1 MSLAVITGASSGLGS
16 CYVDAVTKLFPE
28 IDELWLIARREDR
41 LKEAASKHAD
51 KRCVIIPMDLSDMKQ
66 GDARMLR
73 RFYDLNAG
81 ELAHWVLYT
90 ASDNMAVEELLLVEC
105 SSPEQAE
112 RVLEAARNR
121 KETQVKNFE
130 GYGPEQ
136 VQLLNGCVIRRD
148 GSYVLF
154 AVSDRV
160 SDIKKVYRKDLFQT
174 ERTGS

>member
-1 MSLAVITGASSGLGS
+1 MKDGIMKDWILRIAKLLLLVLLAAGGLLVVKGTARQ
-16 CYVDAVTKLFPE
+16 VDFGKLQ
-28 IDELWLIARREDR
+28 
-41 LKEAASKHAD
+41 AD
-51 KRCVIIPMDLSDMKQ
+51 VEKAMDLSDMKQ

-81 ELAHWVLYT
+81 ELTHWVLYT

-105 SSPEQAE
+105 ASPEQAE
-112 RVLEAARNR
+112 QVLEAARNR

-160 SDIKKVYRKDLFQT
+160 SDIKKAYRKDLFQT

>member
-1 MSLAVITGASSGLGS
+1 MKDWILRIAKLLLLVLLAAGGLLVVKGTARQ
-16 CYVDAVTKLFPE
+16 VDFGKLQ
-28 IDELWLIARREDR
+28 
-41 LKEAASKHAD
+41 AD
-51 KRCVIIPMDLSDMKQ
+51 VEKAMDLSDMKQ

-105 SSPEQAE
+105 TSPEQAE
-112 RVLEAARNR
+112 QVLEAARNR

-160 SDIKKVYRKDLFQT
+160 SDIKKAYRKDLFQT

>member
-1 MSLAVITGASSGLGS
+1 MKDGIMKDWILRIAKLLLLILLAAGGLLVVKGTARQ
-16 CYVDAVTKLFPE
+16 VDFGKLQ
-28 IDELWLIARREDR
+28 
-41 LKEAASKHAD
+41 AD
-51 KRCVIIPMDLSDMKQ
+51 VEKAMDLSDMKQ

-105 SSPEQAE
+105 TSPEQAE
-112 RVLEAARNR
+112 QVLEAARNR

-160 SDIKKVYRKDLFQT
+160 SDIKKAYRKDLFQT
-174 ERTGS
+174 E

>member
-1 MSLAVITGASSGLGS
+1 MKDGIMKDWILRIAKLLLLVLLAAGGLLVVKGTARQ
-16 CYVDAVTKLFPE
+16 VDFGKLQ
-28 IDELWLIARREDR
+28 
-41 LKEAASKHAD
+41 AD
-51 KRCVIIPMDLSDMKQ
+51 VEKAMDLSDMKQ

-90 ASDNMAVEELLLVEC
+90 ASDKMAVEELLLVEC
-105 SSPEQAE
+105 TSPEQAE
-112 RVLEAARNR
+112 QVLEAARNR

-160 SDIKKVYRKDLFQT
+160 SDIKKAYRKDLFQA

>member
-1 MSLAVITGASSGLGS
+1 MKDGIMKDWILRIAKLLLLVLLAAGGLLVVKGTARQ
-16 CYVDAVTKLFPE
+16 VDFGKLQ
-28 IDELWLIARREDR
+28 
-41 LKEAASKHAD
+41 AD
-51 KRCVIIPMDLSDMKQ
+51 VEKAMDLSDMKQ

-105 SSPEQAE
+105 TSPEQTE
-112 RVLEAARNR
+112 QVLEAARNR

-160 SDIKKVYRKDLFQT
+160 SDIKKAYRKDLFQT

>member
-1 MSLAVITGASSGLGS
+1 MKDGIMKDWILRIAKLLLLVLLAAGGLLVVKGTARQ
-16 CYVDAVTKLFPE
+16 VDFGKLQ
-28 IDELWLIARREDR
+28 
-41 LKEAASKHAD
+41 AD
-51 KRCVIIPMDLSDMKQ
+51 VEKAMDLSDMKQ

-105 SSPEQAE
+105 TSPEQAE
-112 RVLEAARNR
+112 QVLEAARNR
-121 KETQVKNFE
+121 RETQVKNFE

-160 SDIKKVYRKDLFQT
+160 SDIKKAYRKDLFQT

>member
-1 MSLAVITGASSGLGS
+1 MKDGIMKDWILRIAKLLLLVLLAAGGLLVVKGTARQ
-16 CYVDAVTKLFPE
+16 VDFGKLQ
-28 IDELWLIARREDR
+28 
-41 LKEAASKHAD
+41 AD
-51 KRCVIIPMDLSDMKQ
+51 VEKAMDLSDMKQ

-105 SSPEQAE
+105 TSPEQAE
-112 RVLEAARNR
+112 QVLEAARNR

-130 GYGPEQ
+130 GSGPEQ

-160 SDIKKVYRKDLFQT
+160 SDIKKAYRKDLFQT

>member
-1 MSLAVITGASSGLGS
+1 MRIAKLLLLVLLAAGGLLVVKGTARQ
-16 CYVDAVTKLFPE
+16 VDFEKLQ
-28 IDELWLIARREDR
+28 
-41 LKEAASKHAD
+41 AD
-51 KRCVIIPMDLSDMKQ
+51 VEKAMDLSDMKQ

-112 RVLEAARNR
+112 QVLEAARNR

-160 SDIKKVYRKDLFQT
+160 SDIKKAYRKDLFQT

>member
-1 MSLAVITGASSGLGS
+1 MKDGIMKDWILRIAKLLLLVLLAAGGLLVVKGPARQ
-16 CYVDAVTKLFPE
+16 VDFGKLQ
-28 IDELWLIARREDR
+28 
-41 LKEAASKHAD
+41 AD
-51 KRCVIIPMDLSDMKQ
+51 VEKAMDLSDMKQ

-105 SSPEQAE
+105 TSPEQAE
-112 RVLEAARNR
+112 QVLEAARNR

-160 SDIKKVYRKDLFQT
+160 SDIKKAYRKDLFQT

>member
-1 MSLAVITGASSGLGS
+1 MKDWILRIAKLLLLVLLAAGGLLVVKGTARQ
-16 CYVDAVTKLFPE
+16 VDFGKLQ
-28 IDELWLIARREDR
+28 
-41 LKEAASKHAD
+41 AD
-51 KRCVIIPMDLSDMKQ
+51 VEKAMDLSDMKQ

-105 SSPEQAE
+105 ASPEQAE
-112 RVLEAARNR
+112 QVLEAARNR

-160 SDIKKVYRKDLFQT
+160 SDIKKAYRKDLFQT

>member
-1 MSLAVITGASSGLGS
+1 MKDGIMKDWILRIAKLLLLVLLAAGGLLVVKGTARQ
-16 CYVDAVTKLFPE
+16 VDFGKLQ
-28 IDELWLIARREDR
+28 
-41 LKEAASKHAD
+41 AD
-51 KRCVIIPMDLSDMKQ
+51 VEKAMDLSDMKQ

-105 SSPEQAE
+105 TSPEQAE
-112 RVLEAARNR
+112 QVLEAARNR

-160 SDIKKVYRKDLFQT
+160 SDIKKAYRKDLFQT

>member
-1 MSLAVITGASSGLGS
+1 MKDGIMKDWILRIAKLLLLVLLAAGGLLVVKGTARQ
-16 CYVDAVTKLFPE
+16 VDFGKLQ
-28 IDELWLIARREDR
+28 
-41 LKEAASKHAD
+41 AD
-51 KRCVIIPMDLSDMKQ
+51 VEKAMDLSDMKQ

-73 RFYDLNAG
+73 RFYDLNVG

-105 SSPEQAE
+105 TSPEQAE
-112 RVLEAARNR
+112 KVLEAARNR

-160 SDIKKVYRKDLFQT
+160 SDIKKAYRKDLFQT

>member
-1 MSLAVITGASSGLGS
+1 MKDGIMKDWILRIAKLLLLVLLAAGGLLVVKGTARQ
-16 CYVDAVTKLFPE
+16 VDFGKLQADVE
-28 IDELWLIARREDR
+28 
-41 LKEAASKHAD
+41 EA
-51 KRCVIIPMDLSDMKQ
+51 MDLSDMKQ

-105 SSPEQAE
+105 TSPEQAE
-112 RVLEAARNR
+112 QVLEAARNR

-160 SDIKKVYRKDLFQT
+160 SDIKKAYRKDLFQT

>member
-1 MSLAVITGASSGLGS
+1 MKEGIMKDWILRIAKLLLLVLLAAGGLLVVKGTARQ
-16 CYVDAVTKLFPE
+16 VDFGKLQ
-28 IDELWLIARREDR
+28 
-41 LKEAASKHAD
+41 AD
-51 KRCVIIPMDLSDMKQ
+51 VEKAMDLSDMKQ
-66 GDARMLR
+66 GDTRMLR

-105 SSPEQAE
+105 TSPEQAE
-112 RVLEAARNR
+112 QVLEAARNR

-160 SDIKKVYRKDLFQT
+160 SDIKKAYRKDLFQT

>member
-1 MSLAVITGASSGLGS
+1 
-16 CYVDAVTKLFPE
+16 
-28 IDELWLIARREDR
+28 
-41 LKEAASKHAD
+41 
-51 KRCVIIPMDLSDMKQ
+51 MDLSDMKQ

-105 SSPEQAE
+105 TSPEQAE
-112 RVLEAARNR
+112 QVLEAARNR

-160 SDIKKVYRKDLFQT
+160 SDIKKAYRKDLFQT

>member
-1 MSLAVITGASSGLGS
+1 MKDGIMKDWILRIAKLLLLVTARQ
-16 CYVDAVTKLFPE
+16 VDFGKLQ
-28 IDELWLIARREDR
+28 
-41 LKEAASKHAD
+41 AD
-51 KRCVIIPMDLSDMKQ
+51 VEKAMDLSDMKQ

-105 SSPEQAE
+105 TSPEQAE
-112 RVLEAARNR
+112 QVLEAARNR

-160 SDIKKVYRKDLFQT
+160 SDIKKAYRKDLFQT

>member
-1 MSLAVITGASSGLGS
+1 MKDGIMKDWILRIAKLLLLVLLAAGGLLVVKGTARQ
-16 CYVDAVTKLFPE
+16 VDFGKLQ
-28 IDELWLIARREDR
+28 
-41 LKEAASKHAD
+41 AD
-51 KRCVIIPMDLSDMKQ
+51 VEKAMDLSDMKQ

-105 SSPEQAE
+105 TSPEQAE
-112 RVLEAARNR
+112 QVLEAAWNR

-160 SDIKKVYRKDLFQT
+160 SDIKKAYRKDLFQT

>member
-1 MSLAVITGASSGLGS
+1 MKDGIMKDWILRIAKLLLLVLLAAGGLLVVKGTARQ
-16 CYVDAVTKLFPE
+16 VDFGKLQ
-28 IDELWLIARREDR
+28 
-41 LKEAASKHAD
+41 AD
-51 KRCVIIPMDLSDMKQ
+51 VEKAMDLSDMKQ

-105 SSPEQAE
+105 ASPEQAE
-112 RVLEAARNR
+112 QVLEAARNR

-160 SDIKKVYRKDLFQT
+160 SDIKKAYRKDLFQT

>member
-1 MSLAVITGASSGLGS
+1 MKDGIMKDWILRIAKLLLLILLAAGGLLVVKGTARQ
-16 CYVDAVTKLFPE
+16 VDFGKLQ
-28 IDELWLIARREDR
+28 
-41 LKEAASKHAD
+41 AD
-51 KRCVIIPMDLSDMKQ
+51 VEKAMDLSDMKQ

-105 SSPEQAE
+105 TSPEQAE
-112 RVLEAARNR
+112 QVLEAARNR

-160 SDIKKVYRKDLFQT
+160 SDIKKAYRKDLFQT